1 MNKQNKALLL
11 ELYKADQCA
20 KYPSVPSH
28 LMGVKKYT
36 DSTTNGLTKCVI
48 DFLNLSGHQAERI
61 NTMGRVLDNRK
72 SFVDVVGRTRVIGST
87 KYIKGTGTVGSAD
100 ISATI
105 RGKAVRIEIKYG
117 RDRQSQAQ
125 KQYQEQ
131 IERAGGTYIIVRD
144 FDSFIE
150 WYNSYLESL

>member
-1 MNKQNKALLL
+1 MNKQSKQRISD
-11 ELYKADQCA
+11 LYLQQQLD
-20 KYPSVPSH
+20 KYPSVPQGMH
-28 LMGVKKYT
+28 HIKKYS
-36 DSTTNGLTKCVI
+36 DSSANALTKCVI
-48 DFLNLSGHQAERI
+48 DFLNFSGHQAERI

-105 RGKAVRIEIKYG
+105 RSLGSVKIEIKYG
-117 RDRQSQAQ
+117 KDKQSIAQ

-131 IERAGGTYIIVRD
+131 IERAGGAYIIVKD
-144 FDSFIE
+144 FDSFLE
-150 WYNSYLESL
+150 WYDGNGL